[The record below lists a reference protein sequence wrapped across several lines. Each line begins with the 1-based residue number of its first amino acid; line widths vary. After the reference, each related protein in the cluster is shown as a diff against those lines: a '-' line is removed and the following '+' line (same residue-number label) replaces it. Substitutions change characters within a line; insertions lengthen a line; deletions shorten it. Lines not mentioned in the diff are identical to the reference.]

1 MIRAVTFTNYLGDSI
16 RLDLARPEESGF
28 IIKSVTG
35 LGPGKANIN
44 TTEIAT
50 NDGSLF
56 NSSRM
61 PSRNIVISLAYMW
74 KDSIED
80 VRQLSYKYFP
90 IKKKLTMLIETD
102 NRQAEIEGYVESND
116 PAIFSKDEGSDISIV
131 CPNPFFYSAGK
142 DGINTTIFYG
152 VEALF
157 EFPFSNESL
166 QDPLLEM
173 GEIKNETEQ
182 VVVYNGDAEIGVTIT
197 IHAIGE
203 ASNITIYNTGTREV
217 MRIDTDKLEKFTG
230 SGIIAGDEIIICTV
244 KGNKSITLLRNG
256 KTTNIL
262 NCLDKNADWFQLAKG
277 DNIFA
282 YTAEYGSTNLQFKIE
297 NRIVYEGG
305 ISTMDVTILNTDLD
319 AVSIV
324 DTYESFIW
332 TDRYY
337 AYGDFELYEAM
348 RDGLLDY
355 IKQDY
360 YLQSKES
367 EHVMIVEKIQ
377 ITSDTEDGNHVTVTG
392 RSLESILDRRIV
404 WGQKLLSGNL
414 QNGIKT
420 LLNENVIS
428 PSDSNRRIPNFI
440 FKESTDPAIT
450 KLKLEAQYT
459 GDNLY
464 DVIQKICE
472 EQGIG
477 FKITLNDE
485 KQFVFELYAGSDRS
499 YDQTENPYVIFS
511 PKFENIIN
519 SNYIESKASLKTV
532 TLVGGEGEGADR
544 RYTTVGGGSGL
555 NRRELFTDARDIS
568 SNVGSDDELTDAEY
582 MAQLQQRGKEKL
594 AENVSITSFEG
605 ETETTIMFQYGKD
618 FFNGDIVQI
627 ANEYGHETK
636 ARILEIVRSE
646 DKDGYSVYPTFKTI
660 EQEGA

>member
-35 LGPGKANIN
+35 LGPGKVNIN

-116 PAIFSKDEGSDISIV
+116 PTIFSKDEGSDISIV

-166 QDPLLEM
+166 KDPLLEM

-217 MRIDTDKLEKFTG
+217 MRIDTDKLEKFTD

-297 NRIVYEGG
+297 NRIVYEG
-305 ISTMDVTILNTDLD
+305 V
-319 AVSIV
+319 
-324 DTYESFIW
+324 
-332 TDRYY
+332 
-337 AYGDFELYEAM
+337 
-348 RDGLLDY
+348 
-355 IKQDY
+355 
-360 YLQSKES
+360 
-367 EHVMIVEKIQ
+367 
-377 ITSDTEDGNHVTVTG
+377 
-392 RSLESILDRRIV
+392 
-404 WGQKLLSGNL
+404 
-414 QNGIKT
+414 
-420 LLNENVIS
+420 
-428 PSDSNRRIPNFI
+428 
-440 FKESTDPAIT
+440 
-450 KLKLEAQYT
+450 
-459 GDNLY
+459 
-464 DVIQKICE
+464 
-472 EQGIG
+472 
-477 FKITLNDE
+477 
-485 KQFVFELYAGSDRS
+485 
-499 YDQTENPYVIFS
+499 
-511 PKFENIIN
+511 
-519 SNYIESKASLKTV
+519 
-532 TLVGGEGEGADR
+532 
-544 RYTTVGGGSGL
+544 
-555 NRRELFTDARDIS
+555 
-568 SNVGSDDELTDAEY
+568 
-582 MAQLQQRGKEKL
+582 
-594 AENVSITSFEG
+594 
-605 ETETTIMFQYGKD
+605 
-618 FFNGDIVQI
+618 
-627 ANEYGHETK
+627 
-636 ARILEIVRSE
+636 
-646 DKDGYSVYPTFKTI
+646 
-660 EQEGA
+660 